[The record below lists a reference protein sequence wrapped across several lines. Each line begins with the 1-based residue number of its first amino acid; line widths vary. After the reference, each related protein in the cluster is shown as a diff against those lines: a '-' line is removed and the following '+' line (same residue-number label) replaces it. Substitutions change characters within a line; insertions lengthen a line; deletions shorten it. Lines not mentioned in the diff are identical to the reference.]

1 VLCADVIYA
10 AVVLRALGEQ
20 VRYLRKAACKK
31 QLSTRLRYFL
41 RQWFFNKA
49 LRAFFQKSTLRGCK

>member
-1 VLCADVIYA
+1 MLCADVMEA
-10 AVVLRALGEQ
+10 ALLLQALGKQ

-31 QLSTRLRYFL
+31 QLSTRLGYQP

-49 LRAFFQKSTLRGCK
+49 LRAFFQNAP

>member
-1 VLCADVIYA
+1 MEA
-10 AVVLRALGEQ
+10 ALLLRALGEQ

-31 QLSTRLRYFL
+31 QLSTRLGYQP

-49 LRAFFQKSTLRGCK
+49 LRAFFQNASLAGCR

>member
-1 VLCADVIYA
+1 MLKLNVIYA

-31 QLSTRLRYFL
+31 QLSTRLGYQP

-49 LRAFFQKSTLRGCK
+49 LRAFFQNASLAGCR